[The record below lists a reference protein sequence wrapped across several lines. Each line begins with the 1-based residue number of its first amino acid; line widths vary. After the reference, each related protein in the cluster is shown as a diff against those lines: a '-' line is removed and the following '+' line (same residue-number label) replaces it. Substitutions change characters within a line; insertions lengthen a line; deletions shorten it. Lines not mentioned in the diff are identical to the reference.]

1 MNSRKVN
8 DMTGKKYDS
17 GKPRYDLVPVLALEE
32 VAKVLTYGAD
42 KYNESYDN
50 ENWRKVE
57 HSQRRYYSASQRH
70 QAEVRKGN
78 QLDNETGLHHLA
90 HAISCLM
97 FQLEKELEGQQSK
110 SEDVWSWQFAEKEY
124 YSGFGN
130 VKPEET
136 PIELEYGSGKY
147 VTKPDPNES
156 CKGCAFEYRSEA
168 CEDSWETLDCADN
181 KIVWIKKETN

>member
-1 MNSRKVN
+1 
-8 DMTGKKYDS
+8 MTGKKYDS
-17 GKPRYDLVPVLALEE
+17 GKPRYDLIPVLSLEE

-50 ENWRKVE
+50 ENWRNVE

-78 QLDNETGLHHLA
+78 QLDDETGLHHLA

-97 FQLEKELEGQQSK
+97 FQLEKDLEMHQK
-110 SEDVWSWQFAEKEY
+110 SLEEVQFNDCIEKEY

-130 VKPEET
+130 VKLEDT
-136 PIELEYGSGKY
+136 SVELEYESGTY
-147 VTKPDPNES
+147 ITKHDPNGT
-156 CKGCAFEYRSEA
+156 CKECAFESNIMCCA
-168 CEDSWETLDCADN
+168 SNWETLDCAES
-181 KIVWIKKETN
+181 KIIWIKKETN